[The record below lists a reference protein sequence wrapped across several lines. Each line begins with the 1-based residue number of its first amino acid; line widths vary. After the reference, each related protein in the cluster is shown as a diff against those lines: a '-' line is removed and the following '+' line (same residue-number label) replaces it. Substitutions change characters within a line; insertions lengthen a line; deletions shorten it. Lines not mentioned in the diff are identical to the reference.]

1 MQADNEQAARTKHA
15 RRGISAPA
23 EVSPAAVTVCVP
35 RRGQPGLLLPMAAA
49 PRLSPSTPKPESS
62 PSPTGSLS
70 RECLGL
76 ALGQNHS
83 GTALAKS
90 HKGWSME
97 SSCFQGFRAL
107 PGKGTA
113 PTSPQP
119 GFGLGHSLPGQEGTL
134 WCSHIGQQHRFDL
147 WGQIKI
153 SRSSCRCVTQP
164 EAAAP
169 KSWHWG
175 LEGFIQSHLYW
186 YQNC

>member
-23 EVSPAAVTVCVP
+23 GVSPAAVTVCVP

-97 SSCFQGFRAL
+97 SSCFQRFRAL

-147 WGQIKI
+147 GTNKDLQKLLQV
-153 SRSSCRCVTQP
+153 CNP
-164 EAAAP
+164 A
-169 KSWHWG
+169 
-175 LEGFIQSHLYW
+175 
-186 YQNC
+186 